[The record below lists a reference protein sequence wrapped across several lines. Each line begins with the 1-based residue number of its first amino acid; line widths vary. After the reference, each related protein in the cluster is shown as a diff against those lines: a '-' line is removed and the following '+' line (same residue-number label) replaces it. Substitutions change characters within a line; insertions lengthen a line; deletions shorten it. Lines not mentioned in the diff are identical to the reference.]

1 MLEKALVV
9 TYIDPQD
16 ETIQL
21 EGQLHQSTSDV
32 GVIVCHPHPLYAG
45 TMNNKVV
52 TTLARA
58 AQQQGLSSFRFN
70 YRGVGNSTG
79 KSTEEKP
86 NGDYQVLSNT
96 GGAVGELADT
106 LAVIDYALQELGWKS
121 VVLVGFSYGAGMA
134 SLAADMLPDSY
145 QGRVKALFMIAPP
158 VHHFEAPSQL
168 SFEYESF
175 VYMGDADEVVPF
187 DEVEHWA
194 QLVTPPPHFH
204 VFEEASHFFHGRLT
218 DLKKTFVEDL
228 NQLDLTI

>member
-1 MLEKALVV
+1 MPEKALVI
-9 TYIDPQD
+9 TYTDNQ
-16 ETIQL
+16 ETDIKL
-21 EGQLHQSTSDV
+21 EASLFEGSSDT
-32 GVIVCHPHPLYAG
+32 GVIVCHPHPLYGG

-58 AQQQGLSSFRFN
+58 TQQQGLNSLRFN
-70 YRGVGNSTG
+70 YRGIGKSTG
-79 KSTEEKP
+79 NSTEEKS

-96 GGAVGELADT
+96 GQAEGELADV
-106 LAVIDYALQELGWKS
+106 LAVIDYALQQLGWTS
-121 VVLVGFSYGAGMA
+121 VVLVGFSFGAGMA
-134 SLAADMLPDSY
+134 SLAADRLPDSY
-145 QGRVKALFMIAPP
+145 QERVKALFMIAPP

-204 VFEEASHFFHGRLT
+204 VFEDASHFFHGRLT
-218 DLKKTFVEDL
+218 DLKKTFIEDL
-228 NQLDLTI
+228 NQLNLTI